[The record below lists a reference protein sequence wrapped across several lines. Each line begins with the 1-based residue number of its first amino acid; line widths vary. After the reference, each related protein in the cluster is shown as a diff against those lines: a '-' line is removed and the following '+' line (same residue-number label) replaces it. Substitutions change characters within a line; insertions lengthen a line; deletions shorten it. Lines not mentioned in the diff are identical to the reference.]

1 MTLLL
6 IDDGGAT
13 EIAAAAIV
21 VIGGHSNDEIED
33 GSEVTNRD
41 DLHDINITLLLGNWY
56 GEEDDKYILEEG
68 IDRE

>member
-41 DLHDINITLLLGNWY
+41 DLHDITLLLGN
-56 GEEDDKYILEEG
+56 GMVKKTIN
-68 IDRE
+68 ISSKKR